1 MTIQDLGLYIDI
13 NYIDESYFVIMAE
26 ADAEL
31 TSIVTFNVDATKTV
45 FVNDNISAQ
54 SYLYGPTSSVNAIGT
69 IILAVPNPS
78 TYRTRAVIVG
88 DLNVQ

>member
-1 MTIQDLGLYIDI
+1 MTADITYFVDGYIDPTYYE
-13 NYIDESYFVIMAE
+13 YIAE
-26 ADAEL
+26 PDAQL
-31 TSIVTFNVDATKTV
+31 TSTTTLTVTATKTV
-45 FVNDNISAQ
+45 FVNDNISVQ

-78 TYRTRAVIVG
+78 TYRTRAVIIG